1 MATITTSQDSVRDKI
16 VSAKY
21 VLLSKLPFI
30 GAVSYQV
37 PVVTKSSSDM
47 RGEIAYTN
55 GLEITLNEDYFQK
68 RSFEEFV
75 AIIAHEIGH
84 IVFKSMT
91 RRGNRNHILW
101 NIATDFVINNM
112 LDTATSGT
120 NYFKFPDTDINGNQ
134 LKICLD
140 HKYDNMTA
148 EAVYDA
154 LRKEYDR
161 QKASMVP
168 SLPSE
173 KDVTKSG
180 DGYGKRGS
188 KGTKTKGKKPQKGG
202 GNSAEEEGVAGGYQS
217 FDPSTGISNEG
228 VRESGDWSE
237 MEERSSQLEEKI
249 SEILSKALITAREYM
264 RNRDYG
270 KHAGCLMEA
279 VETSLSQ
286 QIDWRKL
293 LHRSLRT
300 MGFERPDYSRP
311 SRRTLVNLYT
321 GISKFYFPKLRGNKP
336 GDIFIC
342 IDTSGSVDSKSL
354 AIFLGEINNCLRG
367 MPGCTVYLYTC
378 DTHLELVGKYTQQLP
393 KTVNISG
400 RGGTSFEP
408 PFIEAL
414 KICKHNPNL
423 GTFVYFTDGACEY
436 PRYKNGELPFRT
448 LWCFDNHTVDDA
460 PFGKSL
466 RITV

>member
-21 VLLSKLPFI
+21 VLLNKLPFI

-91 RRGNRNHILW
+91 RRGNRDHLLW

-148 EAVYDA
+148 EAVYDV
-154 LRKEYDR
+154 LRKEYGR
-161 QKASMVP
+161 QKAGMRS
-168 SLPSE
+168 SSSSGNSTTQDSGGNK
-173 KDVTKSG
+173 KD
-180 DGYGKRGS
+180 GS
-188 KGTKTKGKKPQKGG
+188 KGRKTKGKSQKGG
-202 GNSAEEEGVAGGYQS
+202 GQSNEVGGAMGGYQS
-217 FDPSTGISNEG
+217 FDPSTGVSNEDTS
-228 VRESGDWSE
+228 ESCDWSE

-300 MGFERPDYSRP
+300 MGFEKPDYSRP

-321 GISKFYFPKLRGNKP
+321 GISKFYFPRLRGNRP

-354 AIFLGEINNCLRG
+354 SVFLGEINNCLRG
-367 MPGCTVYLYTC
+367 MPNCTVYLYTC
-378 DTHLELVGKYTQQLP
+378 DTNLNLVGKYTQKLP
-393 KTVNISG
+393 KTVEITG

-414 KICKHNPNL
+414 KIRKRNPNL
-423 GTFVYFTDGACEY
+423 STFVYFTDGVCEY
-436 PRYKNGELPFRT
+436 PKYKNGDLPFRT
-448 LWCFDNHTVDDA
+448 IWCFDNHTVKDA

-466 RITV
+466 RITL

>member
-91 RRGNRNHILW
+91 RRGNRDHLLW

-120 NYFKFPDTDINGNQ
+120 NYFKFPDTDINGNS

-148 EAVYDA
+148 EAVYDV
-154 LRKEYDR
+154 LRKEYGR
-161 QKASMVP
+161 QKAGMRS
-168 SLPSE
+168 SSSSGNSTTQDSGGNK
-173 KDVTKSG
+173 KD
-180 DGYGKRGS
+180 GS
-188 KGTKTKGKKPQKGG
+188 KGRKTKGKSQKGG
-202 GNSAEEEGVAGGYQS
+202 GQSNEVGGAMGGYQS
-217 FDPSTGISNEG
+217 FDPSTGVSNEDTS
-228 VRESGDWSE
+228 ESCDWSE

-414 KICKHNPNL
+414 KIHKSNPNL
-423 GTFVYFTDGACEY
+423 RTLVYFTDGECSY
-436 PRYKNGELPFRT
+436 PNYNNGDLPFHT
-448 LWCFDNHTVDDA
+448 LWCFDNHTVKDA

-466 RITV
+466 RIIVE